1 MPRRVPRVLT
11 RVYELV
17 AAGKVRLTYKAQR
30 EALGL
35 GLAPEDVLD
44 VVLGLTGDDA
54 ACRLVSG
61 RTGEWMYVFK
71 PRVGGQRLY
80 VKLILRAE
88 CVVVSFHEDEGAG
101 CEEDE

>member
-1 MPRRVPRVLT
+1 VPRRVPRVLT
-11 RVYELV
+11 RVCAL
-17 AAGKVRLTYKAQR
+17 AADGKLRLTYKAQR

-54 ACRLVSG
+54 AYRLVSR

-80 VKLILRAE
+80 VKLILRDE

-101 CEEDE
+101 HDEDE